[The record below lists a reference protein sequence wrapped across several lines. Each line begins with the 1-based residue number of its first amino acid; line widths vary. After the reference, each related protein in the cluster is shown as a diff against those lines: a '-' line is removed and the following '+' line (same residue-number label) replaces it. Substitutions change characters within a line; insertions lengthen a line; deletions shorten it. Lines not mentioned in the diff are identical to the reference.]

1 MPITLKD
8 NNTTHKINVSFV
20 SLIKAFEGFLHLHR
34 VSVIYS
40 ATTST
45 SEFAAELC

>member
-8 NNTTHKINVSFV
+8 SNTNHNISFV
-20 SLIKAFEGFLHLHR
+20 SLIKDFEGFLHLHR

-40 ATTST
+40 APFT
-45 SEFAAELC
+45 SEFLV